1 MRKTALKLLA
11 ALMICLSVMC
21 FAACDESPEEEAGIS
36 IEQAESLMQSYLE
49 DKGFAEGDFL
59 AEGGVMVLDGEKVYS
74 FSWRTKAGENA
85 DRLFGIYAVSFDG
98 KNFYEYQSARDEWI
112 KDMGEE

>member
-11 ALMICLSVMC
+11 ALMICLSATC
-21 FAACDESPEEEAGIS
+21 FAACDKSPKEETGIS
-36 IEQAESLMQSYLE
+36 MEQAESLMQSYLE
-49 DKGFAEGDFL
+49 KKGFAEGDFL

-98 KNFYEYQSARDEWI
+98 RNFYEYQSARDEWI
-112 KDMGEE
+112 RDMGTD